1 MDESNRTEG
10 DPMKR
15 VLIFCLCLALVL
27 AAPLPLGAV
36 YAESRGGY
44 TQTALPGTDRGI
56 YDYALV
62 SGTSRVNLRAG
73 PGVNYEVINA
83 VDENTWVG
91 VTGEW
96 GDWCSI
102 YVPKTRQTGYMSANY
117 LKRGDQSPAPAS
129 ASGVVSNPKSTQ
141 FLNLRAYP
149 SYDAQVLGISYNG
162 APFTLLSAGSDGWYQ
177 VLINNQ
183 MGYFRKE
190 FVTISSGAVQS
201 GDTYYVQSPNA
212 GGVNLRNAPFVSG
225 SEVIG
230 AYPTG
235 TMVSLVLSSPLKG
248 SYWKVSVNGITGY
261 MDSTYLVRSPQT
273 AFPTGPSYA
282 PGYNP
287 PSYNPPAYNTQGY
300 AIVNNPK
307 ANQHLNLRS
316 QPSTSSRV
324 IAQYTNGIR
333 FEVLEPGETWT
344 KVYGK
349 ASGNVGYMMTKYLLL
364 YGVSASPQKTVS
376 NGNSYVNL
384 RSAPSKA
391 TGRVYVQVPSGV
403 QVTILTPGDEWCQ
416 VRYGSVVGYMMTNF
430 LR

>member
-1 MDESNRTEG
+1 
-10 DPMKR
+10 MKR
-15 VLIFCLCLALVL
+15 IISRAVLLFLVFSLALG
-27 AAPLPLGAV
+27 AAPSALAS
-36 YAESRGGY
+36 AGGFALSSAPNY
-44 TQTALPGTDRGI
+44 TAAM
-56 YDYALV
+56 DYALV
-62 SGTSRVNLRAG
+62 YGTNKVNVRSG
-73 PGVNYEVINA
+73 PGTTYEWIGA
-83 VDENTWVG
+83 VDAGNWVG
-91 VTGEW
+91 VTGEYANW
-96 GDWCSI
+96 YSV
-102 YVPKTRQTGYMSANY
+102 YVPKINLYGYMSKNY
-117 LKRGDQSPAPAS
+117 LKLSEPSSAAPAS
-129 ASGVVSNPKSTQ
+129 SIGYVMNPKPTQ

-149 SYDAQVLGISYNG
+149 SYDAQVLGIFYNG